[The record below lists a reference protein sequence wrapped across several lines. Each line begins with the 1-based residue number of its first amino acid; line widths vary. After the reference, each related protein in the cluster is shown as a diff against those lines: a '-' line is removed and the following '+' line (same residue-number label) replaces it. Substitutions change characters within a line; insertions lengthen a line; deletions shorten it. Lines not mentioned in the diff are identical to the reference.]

1 MTYLIRHNSKDI
13 EERLKET
20 LYQLLDIKGSV
31 YALYQDGSYD
41 EDYLD
46 DIIEELD
53 NATDAIRGAW
63 TLM

>member
-1 MTYLIRHNSKDI
+1 MKRI
-13 EERLKET
+13 EEKLKDV
-20 LYQLLDIKGSV
+20 LYQMMDIKGSV
-31 YALYQDGSYD
+31 YALYQDGEYD

-63 TLM
+63 TMM

>member
-1 MTYLIRHNSKDI
+1 MKHI

-20 LYQLLDIKGSV
+20 LYQLIDIKGSV
-31 YALYQDGSYD
+31 YALYQDGLYD

-63 TLM
+63 TMM

>member
-1 MTYLIRHNSKDI
+1 MKRI
-13 EERLKET
+13 EEKLKDV
-20 LYQLLDIKGSV
+20 LYQMIDIKSSV

-63 TLM
+63 TMM

>member
-1 MTYLIRHNSKDI
+1 MKRI

-20 LYQLLDIKGSV
+20 LYQLIDIKGSV

-63 TLM
+63 TMM